1 MKKSRLILAMLLF
14 FGFGAVAS
22 KYFFAGLQE
31 VTPANAAEKRATP
44 APMPAP
50 VQEAGPMRPAFALP
64 DMEGISRNISAWDG
78 KVLVVN
84 FWATWCGP
92 CRREMPA
99 FIELQKKY
107 GPQGLQ
113 FVGVAFDDVE
123 TIQAFMKTSRMK
135 INYPVLVGEDDAM
148 IIAERYGN
156 TMGALPYTVVIDR
169 KGRVIYG
176 QIGEMSRQ
184 LAEETIKPLL

>member
-1 MKKSRLILAMLLF
+1 MKKSGLTLAALLF

-31 VTPANAAEKRATP
+31 MTPANAAEKRATP
-44 APMPAP
+44 AAALAS

-64 DMEGISRNISAWDG
+64 DMEGVSRNISAWDG

-156 TMGALPYTVVIDR
+156 TMGALPYTVIIDR

-176 QIGEMSRQ
+176 QIGEMSRK

>member
-1 MKKSRLILAMLLF
+1 MKKSGLILAALLF

-31 VTPANAAEKRATP
+31 VAPANAAEKRAAP
-44 APMPAP
+44 AAALAP

-64 DMEGISRNISAWDG
+64 DMEGVSRNISAWDG

-92 CRREMPA
+92 CRREIPA

-123 TIQAFMKTSRMK
+123 TIQSFMKTSRMK

-176 QIGEMSRQ
+176 QIGEMSRK

>member
-1 MKKSRLILAMLLF
+1 MKKSGLILAVLLF

-31 VTPANAAEKRATP
+31 VAPANAAEKRVAP
-44 APMPAP
+44 APMAAP

-123 TIQAFMKTSRMK
+123 TIQGFMKTSKMK

>member
-1 MKKSRLILAMLLF
+1 MKKTGLILAVLLF

-22 KYFFAGLQE
+22 KYFFTGLQE
-31 VTPANAAEKRATP
+31 VAPANAAEKRVAP
-44 APMPAP
+44 APMAAP

-64 DMEGISRNISAWDG
+64 DMEGISRNINTWDG

-92 CRREMPA
+92 CRREIPA

-123 TIQAFMKTSRMK
+123 TIQGFMKTSKMK

-148 IIAERYGN
+148 LIAEHYGN